1 MIFQILAFIILL
13 LFYGCYF
20 IKMMHQKKN
29 GTQTD
34 QLGKGKTGFS
44 KFVEVALKT
53 ASFLVPIAEI
63 ISIAL
68 NITGLPAWARILGT
82 ILAILGLTA
91 FVTAVL
97 TMRDS
102 WRAGV
107 SKTDQTSLVTNG
119 IFQISRNPAFFGFD
133 LVYAGILLMFFN
145 WALLIL
151 SVLAVLIFHLQIV
164 NNEEEFLLEAFGD
177 DYLQYKKKVNRYLGR
192 KLSSE
197 RTL

>member
-20 IKMMHQKKN
+20 IKMMNQKKN

-68 NITGLPAWARILGT
+68 NITGLPAWTRILGT
-82 ILAILGLTA
+82 ILAILGLAA

-97 TMRDS
+97 TMRGS

-107 SKTDQTSLVTNG
+107 SKSDQTSLVTNG
-119 IFQISRNPAFFGFD
+119 IFQISRNPAFLGFD

>member
-1 MIFQILAFIILL
+1 MIYQILAFIILL

-20 IKMMHQKKN
+20 IKMMSQKKN

-53 ASFLVPIAEI
+53 ASYLVPIAEI

-68 NITGLPAWARILGT
+68 NITGLPAWTRILGT
-82 ILAILGLTA
+82 ILAILGLAA
-91 FVTAVL
+91 FITAVL

-107 SKTDQTSLVTNG
+107 SKSDQTSLVTNG
-119 IFQISRNPAFFGFD
+119 IFQISRNPAFLGFD
-133 LVYAGILLMFFN
+133 LVYAGILLVFFN
-145 WALLIL
+145 WALLVL

-192 KLSSE
+192 KISSE

>member
-44 KFVEVALKT
+44 KFVEVVLKT

-68 NITGLPAWARILGT
+68 NITGLPAWTRILGT
-82 ILAILGLTA
+82 ILAILGLAA

-107 SKTDQTSLVTNG
+107 SKSDQTSLITNG
-119 IFQISRNPAFFGFD
+119 IFQISRNPAFLGFD